1 MDFGKLFQSIEDAV
15 YEVMVWILLLPK
27 TLFRSMFRPR
37 WTIAYVNEEWEKK
50 PEDRFDEFL
59 SPVLLWLIVAVFPL
73 TVSTILQNGSIKSV
87 QDVVGALHDGLLSQA
102 LYALIIPFTYI
113 TWMEW
118 MSDHPVKKSTLK
130 RSFYIH
136 CYALAPAQFIYA
148 VFAIL
153 TIWYDSFILFQFLS
167 TILLVVYEGFVF
179 QAEMKITYRKALL
192 FAIIPQLVLGALL
205 ILLIRFYMS
214 PM

>member
-15 YEVMVWILLLPK
+15 YEVMVWVMLLPK
-27 TLFRSMFRPR
+27 TFFRSMFRPR
-37 WTIAYVNEEWEKK
+37 WTIEYVNEEWEKK

-73 TVSTILQNGSIKSV
+73 TISTILQNGSIKSV
-87 QDVVGALHDGLLSQA
+87 QDLVGALHDGLLSQA
-102 LYALIIPFTYI
+102 LYAMIIPFTYI
-113 TWMEW
+113 AWMEW
-118 MSDHPVKKSTLK
+118 MGNRPVKKSTLK

-136 CYALAPAQFIYA
+136 CYALAPAQFVYA

-153 TIWYDSFILFQFLS
+153 TIWNDFFILFQFLS
-167 TILLVVYEGFVF
+167 SILLVIYEIFVF
-179 QAEMKITYRKALL
+179 QAELKITFGKALL
-192 FAIIPQLVLGALL
+192 YAIIPQLFLGILLVLL
-205 ILLIRFYMS
+205 IKFYMS

>member
-1 MDFGKLFQSIEDAV
+1 MDFGKLFQSVEDAV

-27 TLFRSMFRPR
+27 TLIRSLFRPR
-37 WTIAYVNEEWEKK
+37 WVIQYVNEEWEKK
-50 PEDRFDEFL
+50 TEDRFDEYL
-59 SPVLLWLIVAVFPL
+59 SPVLLWLMVAVLPL
-73 TVSTILQNGSIKSV
+73 TVSTLVQNGNIKTV
-87 QDVVGALHDGLLSQA
+87 HDLVAALHDGLLSQT
-102 LYALIIPFTYI
+102 LYAMIIPFTYI

-118 MSDHPVKKSTLK
+118 IGNRSIRKSTLR

-136 CYALAPAQFIYA
+136 CYALAPAQFIYG

-153 TIWYDSFILFQFLS
+153 TIWNDLFILFQVLS
-167 TILLVVYEGFVF
+167 IILLVTYEVFVF
-179 QAEMKITYRKALL
+179 QAELKITFRKALL
-192 FAIIPQLVLGALL
+192 YAMIPQLILGTLL

>member
-1 MDFGKLFQSIEDAV
+1 MDIDKLFQSIEDAV
-15 YEVMVWILLLPK
+15 YEVMVWVLLLPK
-27 TLFRSMFRPR
+27 TFFRSMFRPR
-37 WTIAYVNEEWEKK
+37 WTIEYVNEEWEKR

-73 TVSTILQNGSIKSV
+73 TLSTILQNGSIKSV
-87 QDVVGALHDGLLSQA
+87 QDLVGALHDGLLSQA
-102 LYALIIPFTYI
+102 LYAMIIPFTYI
-113 TWMEW
+113 AWMEW
-118 MSDHPVKKSTLK
+118 MGSRPVKKSTLK

-136 CYALAPAQFIYA
+136 CYALAPAQFVYA

-153 TIWYDSFILFQFLS
+153 TIWNDFFILFQFLS
-167 TILLVVYEGFVF
+167 SILLVTYEIFVF
-179 QAEMKITYRKALL
+179 QAELKITFGKALL
-192 FAIIPQLVLGALL
+192 YAMIPQFFLGILL

>member
-1 MDFGKLFQSIEDAV
+1 MDFSKLFQSIEDAV

-27 TLFRSMFRPR
+27 TLFRSMFKPK

-87 QDVVGALHDGLLSQA
+87 QDLVSALHDGLLSQA
-102 LYALIIPFTYI
+102 LYAMIIPFTYI
-113 TWMEW
+113 VWMEW
-118 MSDHPVKKSTLK
+118 MGSRPVKKSTLK

-136 CYALAPAQFIYA
+136 CYALAPAQFFYA

-153 TIWYDSFILFQFLS
+153 TIWNDAFVFLLPLS
-167 TILLVVYEGFVF
+167 SVLLVFYEIFVF
-179 QAEMKITYRKALL
+179 QAELKLPFGKALL
-192 FAIIPQLVLGALL
+192 YALIPQLFLGVLLT
-205 ILLIRFYMS
+205 LLIRFYMS